1 MFVKRDTG
9 ETYEVRM
16 KFEPR
21 QYDEFERDYF
31 HRNYEFCPVD
41 ENGELIPD
49 SKDCFTRT
57 PEQSGLVLPTTTG
70 FPFFMWD
77 TVQDPKVRVKKHPR
91 IKTYHEGTFY
101 RYQPG
106 L

>member
-1 MFVKRDTG
+1 
-9 ETYEVRM
+9 
-16 KFEPR
+16 
-21 QYDEFERDYF
+21 
-31 HRNYEFCPVD
+31 
-41 ENGELIPD
+41 
-49 SKDCFTRT
+49 
-57 PEQSGLVLPTTTG
+57 
-70 FPFFMWD
+70 MWD